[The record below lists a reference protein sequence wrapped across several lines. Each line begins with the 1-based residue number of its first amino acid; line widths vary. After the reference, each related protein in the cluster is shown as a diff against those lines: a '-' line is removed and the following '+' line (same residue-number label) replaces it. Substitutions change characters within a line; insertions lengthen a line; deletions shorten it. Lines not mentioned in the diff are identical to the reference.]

1 MSYAIYVAVIKVFK
15 CENMKKIFTL
25 IMAAA
30 LVSGVAS
37 ARDKITTD
45 VNELP
50 ESARTLLSQ
59 YYHGAGVSR
68 IKIDSKISGQSDYEV
83 VLDDGTE
90 IEFAHDGSL
99 KEIESGRD
107 GVVPENLI
115 LKSIRD
121 YVSTN
126 YVGRKIVSMDVERNG
141 YDIELSDGVELK
153 FNKSGKVLSVED
165 WMAGTY
171 QNNKNAVE
179 FSTAFFVGS
188 LYIGSGTVVGL
199 ES

>member
-1 MSYAIYVAVIKVFK
+1 MLF
-15 CENMKKIFTL
+15 
-25 IMAAA
+25 
-30 LVSGVAS
+30 
-37 ARDKITTD
+37 R
-45 VNELP
+45 
-50 ESARTLLSQ
+50 
-59 YYHGAGVSR
+59 
-68 IKIDSKISGQSDYEV
+68 
-83 VLDDGTE
+83 
-90 IEFAHDGSL
+90 SL

-165 WMAGTY
+165 
-171 QNNKNAVE
+171 
-179 FSTAFFVGS
+179 
-188 LYIGSGTVVGL
+188 
-199 ES
+199 

>member
-1 MSYAIYVAVIKVFK
+1 
-15 CENMKKIFTL
+15 MKNIFTL

-165 WMAGTY
+165 
-171 QNNKNAVE
+171 
-179 FSTAFFVGS
+179 
-188 LYIGSGTVVGL
+188 
-199 ES
+199 

>member
-1 MSYAIYVAVIKVFK
+1 
-15 CENMKKIFTL
+15 MKKIFTL

-59 YYHGAGVSR
+59 YYHDAGVSR

-83 VLDDGTE
+83 ILDDGTE

-115 LKSIRD
+115 LKSIRG

-165 WMAGTY
+165 
-171 QNNKNAVE
+171 
-179 FSTAFFVGS
+179 
-188 LYIGSGTVVGL
+188 
-199 ES
+199 